1 MVADADDHG
10 ILFQFGKLAQ
20 LGGDNDSALRVR
32 RSISRL
38 GEHLAR
44 DALGI
49 RGHAVEQCVGIL
61 HPALLREQ
69 EQTFFIGAGDRE
81 ILTEQF
87 SEFCGDKQAV
97 LGIQGM
103 TIFAD
108 EGLPG
113 FHIVFPL
120 FDAL

>member
-10 ILFQFGKLAQ
+10 VLFQFGKLTQ
-20 LGGDNDSALRVR
+20 LGGDNHSALCVR
-32 RSISRL
+32 RGVGRL
-38 GEHLAR
+38 GEHLAC
-44 DALGI
+44 DALGVC
-49 RGHAVEQCVGIL
+49 GYAVEQCVGIL

-69 EQTFFIGAGDRE
+69 EQAFFICAGDRE
-81 ILTEQF
+81 VLSEQF

-108 EGLPG
+108 EGLLG

-120 FDAL
+120 FHAL